1 MTYAGTETVYV
12 DNQNPAMIRLETLDL
27 DADTEAGA
35 AIELSK
41 YFKAGQE
48 MPRRFTT
55 LISANTAGA
64 TVTTIAVELEGS
76 VDGTTWT
83 AINSAVLKATNYPH
97 DATKNDQLWR
107 YVRHYATTVGA
118 GNNLDAMTLIGV

>member
-1 MTYAGTETVYV
+1 MVYAGTQTVYV

-27 DADTEAGA
+27 DADTEAGT
-35 AIELSK
+35 AIELTD
-41 YFKAGQE
+41 YFKAGQK
-48 MPRRFTT
+48 MPTRFTT

-64 TVTTIAVELEGS
+64 TVTTIAVEFQGS

-83 AINSAVLKATNYPH
+83 DINSAVLKATNYAN
-97 DATKNDQLWR
+97 DATKSDTLWR

-118 GNNLDAMTLIGV
+118 GNNLDAETLIGV